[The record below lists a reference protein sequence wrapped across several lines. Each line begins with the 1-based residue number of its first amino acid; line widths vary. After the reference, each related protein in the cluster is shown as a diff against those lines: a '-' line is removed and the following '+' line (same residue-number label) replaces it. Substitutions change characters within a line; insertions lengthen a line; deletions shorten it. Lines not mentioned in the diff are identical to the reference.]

1 MASEPNSRGF
11 EDSQI
16 KTNDKHTAE
25 IEVVLVVFVVE
36 TTIEVDLEELN
47 VELVFDADEVE
58 ALVFDADEVEV
69 LVFDAEEVEVLVV
82 EVVVVDPSPVVV
94 FGRH

>member
-1 MASEPNSRGF
+1 VTSKPISREF

-16 KTNDKHTAE
+16 KTNDKRTAE

-36 TTIEVDLEELN
+36 TIVDLEELD
-47 VELVFDADEVE
+47 VELVFDTDEVE
-58 ALVFDADEVEV
+58 VLVFDADEVEV